1 MNKVLYIS
9 FNSITEP
16 LVDSQVLSYL
26 RGLQKQGWHFVLM
39 TAEKTMTKHEMVDV
53 QRKMKTL
60 NIIWIPV
67 FKGKLSTI
75 GQIFSMLKLTKSVI
89 KQGKV
94 RLVHA
99 RSYFSGVVAYLL
111 TRKTNIPYI
120 YDIRGFWVDE
130 KVYKGRLQ
138 SNSIMY
144 KLLKK
149 LDNTIYVNSKAIVSL
164 TQKGV
169 GVIERFSTWDANKTP
184 TIVVIPTC
192 VNNSQFKKIKT
203 PSKSIV
209 YLGSVGKGYMG
220 NIIFKV
226 FSLVQKYYPD
236 YEIILISRS
245 DDKLIK
251 ELAHENNVELA
262 KVNHLKLNHNQVA
275 SELGKCQVGL
285 SFIQPHY
292 SKEASCATKIGEY
305 LSCGIPVLTN
315 AGIGDM
321 DETLNDETSVICNQF
336 DEKNLLNAIQQII
349 DLSLKP
355 ITSKA
360 CVKLASS
367 YFSLQK
373 GVDKYNLLYQ
383 QIMN

>member
-1 MNKVLYIS
+1 V
-9 FNSITEP
+9 
-16 LVDSQVLSYL
+16 
-26 RGLQKQGWHFVLM
+26 QKQGWHFVLM